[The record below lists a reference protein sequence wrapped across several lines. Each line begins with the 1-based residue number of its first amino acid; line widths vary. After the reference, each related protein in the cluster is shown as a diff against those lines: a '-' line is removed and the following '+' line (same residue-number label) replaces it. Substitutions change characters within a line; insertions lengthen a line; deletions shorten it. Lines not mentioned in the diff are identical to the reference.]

1 MARPPWSANGFT
13 RYGRTAVRPYRVA
26 WLSLGASDSDVW
38 RFFSYL
44 IALTH
49 DVSNVIAVQALGST
63 S

>member
-1 MARPPWSANGFT
+1 MVSEWIHTVRAH
-13 RYGRTAVRPYRVA
+13 GRAPVRVA
-26 WLSLGASDSDVW
+26 WLSLGASDSDVG